1 MNQAILAIE
10 LSTPTGQLAVVQDG
24 NVLCESSFTSNR
36 SHNSMLYAPLAEAL
50 ASAKD
55 ALGLIVVGT
64 GPGSYT
70 GVRIGIAAAH
80 GVALSRKVPVIGWP
94 SLTALSPLANYHVMG
109 DARRGKFYT
118 GCVSQG
124 RMTGP
129 LVLHDDAGLR
139 SWRET
144 TAGEPCFTSDAV
156 VPLGLEGVEKAQP
169 SAVLLA
175 RLAAGFDAAEV
186 EGLAAVE
193 LEPVYITEAFITQAK
208 KKPAGLP
215 DSAVAGPNH

>member
-10 LSTPTGQLAVVQDG
+10 LSTPTGQLAVVLDG
-24 NVLCESSFTSNR
+24 TVLFESAFTSNR
-36 SHNSMLYAPLAEAL
+36 SHNSMLYAPLAAAL
-50 ASAKD
+50 AAAGD
-55 ALGLIVVGT
+55 GLGLIVVGT

-94 SLTALSPLANYHVMG
+94 SLTALSPLESYHVAG

-118 GCVSQG
+118 VAVSGG
-124 RMTGP
+124 RMGALT
-129 LVLHDDAGLR
+129 LHDEAGLR
-139 SWRET
+139 AWMEAN
-144 TAGEPCFTSDAV
+144 AGVPCFTSDAV
-156 VPLGLEGVEKAQP
+156 APLGLAGVVQAQP
-169 SAVLLA
+169 NAALLPGITAGLDAV
-175 RLAAGFDAAEV
+175 EV

-208 KKPAGLP
+208 RKPAGQP
-215 DSAVAGPNH
+215 DSAAAGPGR

>member
-10 LSTPTGQLAVVQDG
+10 LSTPTGRLAVVQDG
-24 NVLCESSFTSNR
+24 HVLFESAFTSNR
-36 SHNSMLYAPLAEAL
+36 SHNSMLYAPLAGAL
-50 ASAKD
+50 AAAGD
-55 ALGLIVVGT
+55 GLRLIVVGT

-94 SLTALSPLANYHVMG
+94 SLTALSERDSYHVTG

-118 GCVSQG
+118 GHVSHG
-124 RMTGP
+124 RMEGA
-129 LVLHDDAGLR
+129 LVLHDEAELR
-139 SWRET
+139 AWRET
-144 TAGEPCFTSDAV
+144 TAGEACFTSDAM
-156 VPLGLEGVEKAQP
+156 VPLGLAGVEVVQP

-175 RLAAGFDAAEV
+175 KMAAELDAG
-186 EGLAAVE
+186 EIARLSATE

-208 KKPAGLP
+208 KK
-215 DSAVAGPNH
+215 